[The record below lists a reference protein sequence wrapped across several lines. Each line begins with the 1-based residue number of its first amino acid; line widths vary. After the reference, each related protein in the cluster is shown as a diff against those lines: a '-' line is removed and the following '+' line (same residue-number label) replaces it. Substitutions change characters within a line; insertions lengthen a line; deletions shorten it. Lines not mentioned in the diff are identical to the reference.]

1 MVARFEDNE
10 WTSWVPRFRVREK
23 EIFACDLAFNALGVC
38 RFSRCFGAPSF
49 KSNTLARVRYSN
61 VLLWLGILCEMFIKP
76 QVL

>member
-1 MVARFEDNE
+1 MLARFVGQEGMA
-10 WTSWVPRFRVREK
+10 WRWCSSGRERD
-23 EIFACDLAFNALGVC
+23 ILPFNALGVC